1 MKNIMITLGV
11 LLTSVIV
18 LVIPIL
24 FVCSI
29 YEHWPGFV
37 KLLLLIFMSGDV
49 LGVATGVV
57 NLMDNFE

>member
-1 MKNIMITLGV
+1 MRDVMTAIGVIITAAVV
-11 LLTSVIV
+11 LS
-18 LVIPIL
+18 IPIL

-29 YEHWPGFV
+29 YENWPGFL
-37 KLLLLIFMSGDV
+37 KLLLLIFMSGDI